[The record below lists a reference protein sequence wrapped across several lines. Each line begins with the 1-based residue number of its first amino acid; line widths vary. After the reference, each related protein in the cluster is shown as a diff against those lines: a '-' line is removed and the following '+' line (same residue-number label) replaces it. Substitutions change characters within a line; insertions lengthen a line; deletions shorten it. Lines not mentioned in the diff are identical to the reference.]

1 MKTLR
6 NVAFAFMALAAF
18 ACSKPE
24 TPENNNPQDD
34 PKDEPA
40 VEVTPQEMTFS
51 ATLESAANADEVA
64 TGVMSKVTF
73 NGTSKSLWEADDKIC
88 VYDGEEARCFEA
100 ESAGE
105 TTEFAGSAL
114 EADVYY
120 AHYPYSSAVK
130 FQDGAILTNLPAA
143 QTAVK
148 DSFDSEAALAVATT
162 TKGGALAF
170 KNVASMLAFSV
181 PAEVVLTSV
190 SLKGNADE
198 KLAGDVSVTFGQDGL
213 PIIADAGN
221 AATTVTLAG
230 NMTDGMYYML
240 VRPGN
245 YSGLT
250 AVLTYED
257 GETLEISMDEPVTLN
272 RSAYRYIGEVP
283 EQENEP
289 VEPEQPVE
297 PDQPEIDPNEPN
309 IMLLGLAATVDELD
323 PESKAAI
330 MWALSTFPRA
340 QYLQIAKIP
349 ETNLSSCD
357 VMWWHFHKD
366 WGLDEFAVSAA
377 DAVNQD
383 VMDAVKAYR
392 NAGGALFLSRYATY
406 WAAVLDMVG
415 GEWKYPGVIFG
426 GTEAGESGWFCEGQA
441 AFFSDQE
448 VANSVYFAG
457 CKMDANDENAWKVVA
472 NDGEYYYSNQHCL
485 YETGDPIWAWWTEQ
499 NGNVLLAFE
508 NDRKKAVMW
517 ECTYGMTEQSGKV
530 VCFGSP
536 LLDFHEYMGRWNE
549 YHNNVYKIAENTLR
563 HLAE

>member
-1 MKTLR
+1 MKTFR
-6 NVAFAFMALAAF
+6 KVAFAFLALAAF

-24 TPENNNPQDD
+24 APENSNTQDD
-34 PKDEPA
+34 PKDEPT
-40 VEVTPQEMTFS
+40 VEVTPEVMTFS
-51 ATLESAANADEVA
+51 ATLESAADAVSS
-64 TGVMSKVTF
+64 VMSKVTF
-73 NGTSKSLWEADDKIC
+73 NGTGKSLWEADDKIC
-88 VYDGEEARCFEA
+88 VYDGEDVRYFEA
-100 ESAGE
+100 EAAGE
-105 TTEFAGSAL
+105 TTDFTGSAL

-120 AHYPYSSAVK
+120 AHYPYSDAVQ
-130 FQDGAILTNLPAA
+130 FQEGAILTTIPAS

-148 DSFDSEAALAVATT
+148 YSFDPAAAIAVATAA
-162 TKGGALAF
+162 KDADLAF
-170 KNVASMLAFSV
+170 KNITSMLAFSV

-190 SLKGNADE
+190 SLKGNAEE
-198 KLAGDVSVTFGQDGL
+198 KIAGDVSVTFGQDGL
-213 PIIADAGN
+213 PVLADAGN
-221 AATTVTLAG
+221 AASAVTLVG
-230 NMTDGMYYML
+230 EMTDGVYYVL
-240 VRPGN
+240 VRPGD

-257 GETLEISMDEPVTLN
+257 GETYEVSLDEPVTLN
-272 RSAYRYIGEVP
+272 RSAYRSIGEVP
-283 EQENEP
+283 DQEE
-289 VEPEQPVE
+289 EPVE
-297 PDQPEIDPNEPN
+297 PDQPGIDPDEPN
-309 IMLLGLAATVDELD
+309 IFVLGLAATLDELD
-323 PESKAAI
+323 PESKAAAL
-330 MWALSTFPRA
+330 WALSTFPNA

-349 ETNLSSCD
+349 ETDLSQCD

-415 GEWKYPGVIFG
+415 GEWKYPGTIFG
-426 GTEAGESGWFCEGQA
+426 GTEAGESGWFCNGKAE
-441 AFFSDQE
+441 FFSTEE

-457 CKMDANDENAWKVVA
+457 CTMDANDGNAWKVVA

-485 YETGDPIWAWWTEQ
+485 YETGDSIWDWWTEQ

-536 LLDFHEYMGRWNE
+536 LLDFYEYMGRWNE
-549 YHNNVYKIAENTLR
+549 YHDNVYKIAENTLR

>member
-1 MKTLR
+1 MKTFR
-6 NVAFAFMALAAF
+6 KVAFAFLALAAF

-24 TPENNNPQDD
+24 APENSNTQDD
-34 PKDEPA
+34 PKDEPT
-40 VEVTPQEMTFS
+40 VEVTPEVMTFS
-51 ATLESAANADEVA
+51 ATLESAADAVSS
-64 TGVMSKVTF
+64 VMSKVTF
-73 NGTSKSLWEADDKIC
+73 NGTGKSLWEADDKIC
-88 VYDGEEARCFEA
+88 VYDGEDVRYFEA
-100 ESAGE
+100 EAAGE
-105 TTEFAGSAL
+105 TTDFTGSAL

-120 AHYPYSSAVK
+120 AHYPYSDAVQ
-130 FQDGAILTNLPAA
+130 FQEGAILTTIPAS

-148 DSFDSEAALAVATT
+148 YSFDPAAAIAVATAA
-162 TKGGALAF
+162 KDADLAF
-170 KNVASMLAFSV
+170 KNITSMLAFSV

-190 SLKGNADE
+190 SLKGNAEE
-198 KLAGDVSVTFGQDGL
+198 KIAGDVSVTFGQDGL
-213 PIIADAGN
+213 PVLADAGN
-221 AATTVTLAG
+221 AASAVTLVG
-230 NMTDGMYYML
+230 EMTDGVYYVL
-240 VRPGN
+240 VRPGD

-257 GETLEISMDEPVTLN
+257 GETYEVSLDEPVTLN
-272 RSAYRYIGEVP
+272 RSAYRSIGEVP
-283 EQENEP
+283 DQEE
-289 VEPEQPVE
+289 EPVE
-297 PDQPEIDPNEPN
+297 PDQPGIDPDEPN
-309 IMLLGLAATVDELD
+309 IFVLGLAATLDELD
-323 PESKAAI
+323 PESKAAAL
-330 MWALSTFPRA
+330 WALSTFPNA

-349 ETNLSSCD
+349 ETDLSQCD

-415 GEWKYPGVIFG
+415 GEWKYPGTIFG
-426 GTEAGESGWFCEGQA
+426 GTEAGESGWFCNGKAE
-441 AFFSDQE
+441 FFSTEE

-457 CKMDANDENAWKVVA
+457 CTMDANDGNAWKVVA

-485 YETGDPIWAWWTEQ
+485 YETGDSIWDRWTEQ

-536 LLDFHEYMGRWNE
+536 LLDFYEYMGRWNE
-549 YHNNVYKIAENTLR
+549 YHDNVYKIAENTLR